1 MNGEANMRELTVKQL
16 FETKRKDF
24 ALSLVTEPQTIN
36 KKIVTPYFNRPGLA
50 LAGWLEVFTPERIQI
65 FGEAEVRYLQ
75 SLKEQ
80 TMLERLREF
89 FKMDIPCVII
99 SKGLSLPPSVEYLAN
114 DFNIA
119 IFSSRLSTVQLISQI
134 NRYLMD
140 VFALEKTIHAT
151 LVDVFGLGI
160 LITGKSGIGKS
171 ECALDLISR
180 GHSLVGDD
188 MINMRNLNDMIVG
201 RSGRE
206 FGHFMEIRG
215 VGVVNVEKMFGIERV
230 RREKTIDMQIE
241 LMPWQENTEY
251 ERIGLKGNYIEHLGV
266 KLPIIYLPISPGK
279 NVSVIVE
286 VAAMNQILKGV
297 GYDAAEDFNRKIHE
311 EIRKQTLYKKVQ
323 ATEDDPK
330 NGNSK

>member
-1 MNGEANMRELTVKQL
+1 MRELTVKEL
-16 FETKRKDF
+16 FEFKRKDL
-24 ALSLVTEPQTIN
+24 ALSLITEPQTLD
-36 KKIVTPYFNRPGLA
+36 KKISTPYFNRPGLA
-50 LAGWLEVFTPERIQI
+50 LTGWLEVFTPERIQI

-75 SLKEQ
+75 SLKEDE
-80 TMLERLREF
+80 MLERLREF

-99 SKGLSLPPSVEYLAN
+99 SKGLSLPPTVEYLAN

-119 IFSSRLSTVQLISQI
+119 LFSSRLSTVHLIEQI
-134 NRYLMD
+134 NRYMLRF
-140 VFALEKTIHAT
+140 FALEKTIHAT

-160 LITGKSGIGKS
+160 MITGKSGIGKS

-188 MINMRNLNDMIVG
+188 MITMKNLDEKLLG
-201 RSGRE
+201 RSGRD

-230 RREKTIDMQIE
+230 RREKTINMQIE
-241 LMPWQENTEY
+241 LMPWQDNTEY
-251 ERIGLKGNYIEHLGV
+251 ERIGLTGNYIEHLGI

-286 VAAMNQILKGV
+286 VAAMNQILKGN
-297 GYDAAEDFNRKIHE
+297 GYDAAEDFNRKVNE
-311 EIRKQTLYKKVQ
+311 EIRKQTMIKKTQV
-323 ATEDDPK
+323 TSNDTK
-330 NGNSK
+330 NGKD

>member
-1 MNGEANMRELTVKQL
+1 MRELTVKQL
-16 FETKRKDF
+16 FEDKRKDF
-24 ALSLVTEPQTIN
+24 ALSLVTEPHTIN
-36 KKIVTPYFNRPGLA
+36 KRIVTPYFNRPGLA

-80 TMLERLREF
+80 PMLERLREL

-114 DFNIA
+114 DLNIP

-134 NRYLMD
+134 NRYLLD

-188 MINMRNLNDMIVG
+188 MINMRNLNDTIVG

-230 RREKTIDMQIE
+230 RREKTIDLQIE

-251 ERIGLKGNYIEHLGV
+251 ERIGLKANYVDHLGV
-266 KLPIIYLPISPGK
+266 KLPMIYLPISPGK

-286 VAAMNQILKGV
+286 VAAMNQILKGS

-311 EIRKQTLYKKVQ
+311 EIRKQTLFKKVQ
-323 ATEDDPK
+323 ATENDPK
-330 NGNSK
+330 DGNSK